1 MGYAVSNRVNLMRR
15 NPNGPMSDQKG
26 EKLIE
31 RVQRGEA
38 ITIDDIMDEL
48 GMGEGP
54 TKSEP
59 KHTNPPPTKTQQ
71 ISRLFD

>member
-1 MGYAVSNRVNLMRR
+1 M
-15 NPNGPMSDQKG
+15 G

-31 RVQRGEA
+31 RVLRGEA
-38 ITIDDIMDEL
+38 ITIDDIMNEL
-48 GMGEGP
+48 GMGEKEE

>member
-1 MGYAVSNRVNLMRR
+1 M
-15 NPNGPMSDQKG
+15 G

-31 RVQRGEA
+31 RVLRGEA
-38 ITIDDIMDEL
+38 ITIDEIMNEL
-48 GMGEGP
+48 GMGEKEE

-59 KHTNPPPTKTQQ
+59 KQPTKTQQ

>member
-1 MGYAVSNRVNLMRR
+1 M
-15 NPNGPMSDQKG
+15 G

-31 RVQRGEA
+31 RVLRGEA

-48 GMGEGP
+48 GMGEEP

-59 KHTNPPPTKTQQ
+59 KHTNPPPTKKSPPNT
-71 ISRLFD
+71 